1 MRFERLKLSLIVA
14 FLLVAVIPLSGL
26 IYLVETTGEQSIRE
40 KVSFQLLGLSEKC
53 ADAISRFILERKND
67 MRMLSYVIYAD
78 DIGSQQT
85 LKRHFD
91 RMKKNYQV
99 YLDFFVTDSTGKLLF
114 KGSSPGISADHL
126 VRHGPNIR
134 LSETEDRASDVFLLD
149 YSGEK
154 IPVLLLSTPVYG
166 YDRHRMG
173 TLFSLIDFR
182 HVADTIKTVIEKTGE
197 VYLVNR
203 NGYFIS
209 SSRFGVEILKDK
221 IPSSLQRTGDPIAGI
236 DEPIDYRGVRVL
248 HAYKRIDHFNWYV
261 IAEQDREEVL
271 SELFQFRKIILLYL
285 AATILA
291 VFGLAYFIAT
301 LLVNQL
307 KAKYRR
313 EKELEFQVTQKDK
326 LAALGL
332 LSAGLAHELNTPF
345 ADALLYTQMIQEEL
359 EENDKDLIRKRLAT
373 IEEVIKHGSNVV
385 KNLLEY
391 TRHTQGGAKTTNI
404 SETFEKLL
412 NLAEPHCE
420 SKAIKVIKDIEPSMP
435 PVKAEPGIV
444 QEILTNLVTNAI
456 DAMPQGGVLRLTA
469 RYLPLLEK
477 VRIDVADT
485 GKGIPSDLLGQVF
498 DPFFTTKPQGEGTG
512 LGLFVSHEMTRR
524 LGGTMKVISSEGT
537 APGRGETIF
546 TVELPVEIEGSVRG

>member
-1 MRFERLKLSLIVA
+1 MIVA

-26 IYLVETTGEQSIRE
+26 VYLVETAGEQSIRE
-40 KVSFQLLGLSEKC
+40 NVSSQLLGLSEKS
-53 ADAISRFILERKND
+53 AEAIYRFILERKND
-67 MRMLSYVIYAD
+67 MRMLSYAIVPGD
-78 DIGSQQT
+78 TGSQQT
-85 LKRHFD
+85 VKRHFD
-91 RMKKNYQV
+91 RMKKHYQV
-99 YLDFFVTDSTGKLLF
+99 YLDFFVTDSTGKVLF
-114 KGSSPGISADHL
+114 KGSSPVISAENL
-126 VRHGPNIR
+126 VRHKPNIR
-134 LSETEDRASDVFLLD
+134 LSEAGDWTSDVFLLD

-154 IPVLLLSTPVYG
+154 IPVILMSTPAYSH
-166 YDRHRMG
+166 DRRQIA
-173 TLFSLIDFR
+173 TLFTLIDFR
-182 HVADTIKTVIEKTGE
+182 HVADTMNTVIEKTGE

-221 IPSSLQRTGDPIAGI
+221 IPSSPQRTGEPIAGI
-236 DEPIDYRGVRVL
+236 DEPIDYRGKRVL
-248 HAYKRIDHFNWYV
+248 HAYKRIDDFNWYV
-261 IAEQDREEVL
+261 IAEQDREEAL
-271 SELFQFRKIILLYL
+271 SELYQFRKIIFLYM
-285 AATILA
+285 AVTILA
-291 VFGLAYFIAT
+291 VFGLAYIIAT
-301 LLVNQL
+301 LLVNHL

-326 LAALGL
+326 LSALGL
-332 LSAGLAHELNTPF
+332 LSAGLAHELNTPL
-345 ADALLYTQMIQEEL
+345 ASALLYTQMAQEEL
-359 EENDKDLIRKRLAT
+359 EENDKELIRKRLAT
-373 IEEVIKHGSNVV
+373 IEEVIKHGSSVV

-391 TRHTQGGAKTTNI
+391 TRHTQDGAKTTNI

-420 SKAIKVIKDIEPSMP
+420 SKAIKVTKEIESSMP

-456 DAMPQGGVLRLTA
+456 AAMPQGGSLKLTA

-485 GKGIPSDLLGQVF
+485 GKGIPPDLLGQVF

-524 LGGTMKVISSEGT
+524 LGGAMKVISSEGT
-537 APGRGETIF
+537 IRGRGETIF

>member
-1 MRFERLKLSLIVA
+1 LIVA

-26 IYLVETTGEQSIRE
+26 VYLVETMGEQSIKE
-40 KVSFQLLGLSEKC
+40 NVSSQLLGLSEKS
-53 ADAISRFILERKND
+53 AEAITRFMLERKND
-67 MRMLSYVIYAD
+67 MRMLSYAIVPG
-78 DIGSQQT
+78 DIASQQT
-85 LKRHFD
+85 VKRHFD
-91 RMKKNYQV
+91 RMKKHYQG

-114 KGSSPGISADHL
+114 KGSSPGISAENL
-126 VRHGPNIR
+126 ARHKPNIK
-134 LSETEDRASDVFLLD
+134 LSEAGDWTSDVFLLD
-149 YSGEK
+149 DRGEK
-154 IPVLLLSTPVYG
+154 IPVILLSTPAYG
-166 YDRHRMG
+166 HDRQQIA
-173 TLFSLIDFR
+173 TLFTFIDFR
-182 HVADTIKTVIEKTGE
+182 HVADTIKTTIERTGE

-221 IPSSLQRTGDPIAGI
+221 IPSSPQRTGDPVAGI
-236 DEPIDYRGVRVL
+236 DEPIDYRGKRVL
-248 HAYKRIDHFNWYV
+248 HAYKRIDDFNWYV
-261 IAEQDREEVL
+261 IAEQDREEAL
-271 SELFQFRKIILLYL
+271 AELFQFRKIIFLYM
-285 AATILA
+285 AVTILA
-291 VFGLAYFIAT
+291 VFGLAYIIAT
-301 LLVNQL
+301 LLVNHL

-326 LAALGL
+326 LSALGL

-359 EENDKDLIRKRLAT
+359 EEYDKELIRKRLAT
-373 IEEVIKHGSNVV
+373 IEEVIKHGSGVV
-385 KNLLEY
+385 KNMLEH
-391 TRHTQGGAKTTNI
+391 TRHTQDGAKTTNI

-456 DAMPQGGVLRLTA
+456 AAMPQGGSLRLTA

-485 GKGIPSDLLGQVF
+485 GKGIPPDLLGQVF

-537 APGRGETIF
+537 IPGRGETIF